1 MQRTTLSLR
10 GLEIF
15 QLLAKS
21 GSVQKVASDTGLS
34 ISTVSHHLKNLED
47 SLGVGLMD
55 HSRRPMILTPSGSIF
70 LRHIEDGLR
79 MIRRG
84 EIELTSGNLV
94 EAREL
99 RFGIVDDFDSE
110 VAPELA
116 EFLARAMPR
125 CTFKHHTRPSHE
137 ILGLL
142 LDQKLDVGVATR
154 PTGDAPGLVEYPVL
168 YDPFILSTPIDC
180 EEAPEDLLSGNA
192 KLPLLRYARSQIIGQ
207 LIEAQLR
214 RLRVSLPNR
223 FEMESNHSVLGMVAE
238 GGGWAITTPAS
249 YARAKRFHGRIALRP
264 FPGRGFARTI
274 SLFTTEVYP
283 QPAAEIIL
291 ETLRRL
297 IARHVVD
304 PITAQH
310 PWLLPGFQLLSEK
323 GI

>member
-154 PTGDAPGLVEYPVL
+154 PTGDAPGLVEYPIL
-168 YDPFILSTPIDC
+168 YDPFVLATPIDC
-180 EEAPEDLLSGNA
+180 EFAPEDLLSGNA

-207 LIEAQLR
+207 SIEAQLR

-274 SLFTTEVYP
+274 SLFTMEVYP
-283 QPAAEIIL
+283 QPVAEIIL

>member
-1 MQRTTLSLR
+1 MQRTRLSLR

-55 HSRRPMILTPSGSIF
+55 HSRRPMVLTPSGSIY

-79 MIRRG
+79 IIRRG
-84 EIELTSGNLV
+84 EIELTSGNLL
-94 EAREL
+94 ETLDL

-154 PTGDAPGLVEYPVL
+154 PTGDAPGLIEYPVL
-168 YDPFILSTPIDC
+168 YDPFILATPI
-180 EEAPEDLLSGNA
+180 ELESAPEDLLSGNA

-283 QPAAEIIL
+283 QPTAEIIL